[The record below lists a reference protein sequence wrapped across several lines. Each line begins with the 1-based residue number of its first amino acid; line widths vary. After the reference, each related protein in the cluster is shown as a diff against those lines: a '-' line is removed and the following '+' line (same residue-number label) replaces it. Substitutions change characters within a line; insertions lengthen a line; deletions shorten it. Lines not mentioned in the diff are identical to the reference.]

1 MNNNTTD
8 TNTNNMNTAAKTG
21 PTKRTVAKK
30 ADVTVTVTTPAP
42 AAPVAEVKAK
52 AAPKKAVAKAEAPVA
67 ATTSPAGI
75 VVAAPEAQAVAAAPA
90 AVKSVSEEIA
100 ALNAKINVARET
112 LREASVALKTIEK
125 RHNQEIKEAKKRR
138 RVKKEVDGEVKAAP
152 KPSVF
157 TTPVTLKSTLAV
169 FLGKPVGTMMSPAD
183 VTRAIKVYIDEHK
196 LKGEKH
202 EIHPDV
208 RMCEV
213 LGLKAGETLTYKNI
227 QKYLYQQYIKE
238 PKVVVA

>member
-1 MNNNTTD
+1 MNNITPDN
-8 TNTNNMNTAAKTG
+8 NTNNMNTAAKTA
-21 PTKRTVAKK
+21 PKRAVAKK
-30 ADVTVTVTTPAP
+30 ADVTVTVTATPVPVAP
-42 AAPVAEVKAK
+42 AAEVKAK

-67 ATTSPAGI
+67 TAPVA
-75 VVAAPEAQAVAAAPA
+75 AAPEAQAVAAAA
-90 AVKSVSEEIA
+90 APVKSVSEEIA

-112 LREASVALKTIEK
+112 LREAAVALKTIEK
-125 RHNQEIKEAKKRR
+125 RHNQELKEAKKRR

-183 VTRAIKVYIDEHK
+183 VTRAVKVYIDEHK

-208 RMCEV
+208 RMCET

-227 QKYLYQQYIKE
+227 QKYLYQLYEKKQAATAA
-238 PKVVVA
+238 PSA

>member
-8 TNTNNMNTAAKTG
+8 NNTNNMNSTKTG
-21 PTKRTVAKK
+21 PKRAVAKK
-30 ADVTVTVTTPAP
+30 ADVTVTVTATPAP
-42 AAPVAEVKAK
+42 AAPAVEVKAK
-52 AAPKKAVAKAEAPVA
+52 AAPKSKAVAKTEAPAVAAPVA
-67 ATTSPAGI
+67 
-75 VVAAPEAQAVAAAPA
+75 AAPEAQAVAAPPA

-112 LREASVALKTIEK
+112 LREAAVALKTIEK
-125 RHNQEIKEAKKRR
+125 RHNQELKEAKKRR

-157 TTPVTLKSTLAV
+157 TTPVLLKNNLAV

-183 VTRAIKVYIDEHK
+183 VTRAVKVYIDEHK

-202 EIHPDV
+202 EIHPDT

-213 LGLKAGETLTYKNI
+213 LGLKAGDTLTYKNI
-227 QKYLYQQYIKE
+227 QKYLYQLYEKKQA
-238 PKVVVA
+238 VAASA

>member
-1 MNNNTTD
+1 
-8 TNTNNMNTAAKTG
+8 MNTASKTG
-21 PTKRTVAKK
+21 PAKRTVAKK
-30 ADVTVTVTTPAP
+30 ADVTVTVTATPVAAAAP
-42 AAPVAEVKAK
+42 AVEVKAK
-52 AAPKKAVAKAEAPVA
+52 AAPKKAVAKAEAPAAAAPVA
-67 ATTSPAGI
+67 
-75 VVAAPEAQAVAAAPA
+75 VAPEAQAVAAAPA

-100 ALNAKINVARET
+100 ALNAKINSARET
-112 LREASVALKTIEK
+112 LREAAVALKTIEK

-157 TTPVTLKSTLAV
+157 TTPVLLKDTLAS
-169 FLGKPVGTMMSPAD
+169 FLGKPKGTMMSPAD
-183 VTRAIKVYIDEHK
+183 VTRAVKVYIDEHK

-227 QKYLYQQYIKE
+227 QKYLYQLYEKKQAAA
-238 PKVVVA
+238 PSA

>member
-8 TNTNNMNTAAKTG
+8 NNTNNMNTAAKTG
-21 PTKRTVAKK
+21 PKRTVAKK

-42 AAPVAEVKAK
+42 AAPAVEVKAK

-67 ATTSPAGI
+67 ATP

-112 LREASVALKTIEK
+112 LREAAVALKTIEK

-157 TTPVTLKSTLAV
+157 TTPVLLKDTLAV
-169 FLGKPVGTMMSPAD
+169 FLGKPKGTMMSPAD
-183 VTRAIKVYIDEHK
+183 VTRAVKVYIDEHK

-202 EIHPDV
+202 EIHPDT

-227 QKYLYQQYIKE
+227 QKYLYQLYEKKQ
-238 PKVVVA
+238 AASA

>member
-1 MNNNTTD
+1 MNNITTD
-8 TNTNNMNTAAKTG
+8 NNTNNMNSAKTA
-21 PTKRTVAKK
+21 TKRAVAKK
-30 ADVTVTVTTPAP
+30 ADVTVTVTAP
-42 AAPVAEVKAK
+42 APVASATEVKAK
-52 AAPKKAVAKAEAPVA
+52 AAPKAKAPAKAEAAPVA
-67 ATTSPAGI
+67 AAP

-100 ALNAKINVARET
+100 ALNKKINDARET
-112 LREASVALKTIEK
+112 LREAAVALKTIEK

-138 RVKKEVDGEVKAAP
+138 RVKKEVDGEAKAAP

-157 TTPVTLKSTLAV
+157 TTPVLLKDTLAS
-169 FLGKPVGTMMSPAD
+169 FLGKPKGHMMSPAD
-183 VTRAIKVYIDEHK
+183 VTRAVKVYIDEHK

-202 EIHPDV
+202 EIHPDA

-227 QKYLYQQYIKE
+227 QKYLYQLYEKKQ
-238 PKVVVA
+238 AASA